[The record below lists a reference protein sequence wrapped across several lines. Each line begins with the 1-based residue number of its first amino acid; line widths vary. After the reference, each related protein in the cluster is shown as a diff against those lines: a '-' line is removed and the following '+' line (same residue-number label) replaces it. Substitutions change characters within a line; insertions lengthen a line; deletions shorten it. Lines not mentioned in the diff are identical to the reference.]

1 MGGLELANLRHSMKL
16 RRIAR
21 SWTIA
26 ASLLLWAAGAPG
38 QQGPPLESP
47 PTPPAPAAPEQAP
60 PEPTPPDQAAPEP
73 APPEPPAE
81 PASPEQGAPESAE
94 PPATSPET
102 VPEVGEPQPPAPPA
116 TEPVLSEP
124 APGVPAGNEPMP
136 QPTPGLVEIAPQRA
150 PIRLYRDACAVRAPE
165 EEDKLDAAQR
175 KLFETVCRAN
185 RWFDGLFGDE
195 APDASKLV
203 TGRVELGGV
212 YSDYE
217 GFDSKTRMQV
227 RWQFPNMNKRLNAFI
242 GRVDEED
249 VELDRP
255 ETIAMR
261 SGFFDLEDDEEWLAG
276 LGYSLPG
283 SGRRRSDIAAAA
295 KLSSAPEL
303 LVRARVRWVFYP
315 GERTAFRLREAA
327 LWQNRDGFGL
337 TSTVDLDNVLSD
349 NLLLR
354 TSARATFGE
363 WTEGA
368 EWRGALDLY
377 QNLRGDHAVL
387 WELFATGETEAEVPL
402 QEYGARIIF
411 RQRFL
416 IDGVHIVTVLG
427 YSWPREFLIEEREG
441 SGTLGLSLEVSFGR
455 WLAAH

>member
-1 MGGLELANLRHSMKL
+1 MRGVELANLRPSMGFVCFL
-16 RRIAR
+16 RPA
-21 SWTIA
+21 TMA
-26 ASLLLWAAGAPG
+26 ALLLTCAAVATA

-47 PTPPAPAAPEQAP
+47 PTPPAPAAPE
-60 PEPTPPDQAAPEP
+60 PESSPQTPSEPVPAAPTPPDPAAPESGTPAEAATPEAVVPETGAPQLPSQLPPGGEPVVPEP
-73 APPEPPAE
+73 APELPP
-81 PASPEQGAPESAE
+81 G
-94 PPATSPET
+94 
-102 VPEVGEPQPPAPPA
+102 
-116 TEPVLSEP
+116 
-124 APGVPAGNEPMP
+124 PMP
-136 QPTPGLVEIAPQRA
+136 PSTPGLVEIQPQRA
-150 PIRLYRDACAVRAPE
+150 PIRLYRDACTVRAPE
-165 EEDKLDAAQR
+165 EEAKLDAAQR

-295 KLSSAPEL
+295 KLSSTPEL

-315 GERTAFRLREAA
+315 GERTALRLREAA

-337 TSTVDLDNVLSD
+337 TSTIDLDNVLSD

-368 EWRGALDLY
+368 EWRSALDLY

-427 YSWPREFLIEEREG
+427 YSWPREFLIEKREG